1 MRGEKIAERFIGD
14 VSFRSGNERN
24 YFLSLSNKNA
34 FLTFIFPFNQGDTKM
49 EDAKKRLCTVW
60 MYCWGEEDYWMIFE
74 EKLEEDLRVLTYFL
88 LKMLNFKFT
97 FLIKIVDVNLKN
109 PRIHNP

>member
-1 MRGEKIAERFIGD
+1 
-14 VSFRSGNERN
+14 
-24 YFLSLSNKNA
+24 
-34 FLTFIFPFNQGDTKM
+34 
-49 EDAKKRLCTVW
+49 
-60 MYCWGEEDYWMIFE
+60 MIFE